1 MENWLIVI
9 WLALA
14 VILFIAEIFTAGFF
28 LICFGFGAVGAALA
42 ALAGLSPTWQLV
54 IFIAVAVL
62 ALIFVRPFARRV
74 ERTTKNEVGID
85 RVIGQPAVVLEEID
99 PLRGKGIV
107 RVAQEEWRA
116 QSHDGANIPRNAE
129 VRVIDVQG
137 TRLIVEFVRH
147 PDLQG
152 AVDPP
157 PVGDAGTA
165 QQR

>member
-1 MENWLIVI
+1 MENWLIVL

-14 VILFIAEIFTAGFF
+14 VILFVAEIFTAGFF
-28 LICFGFGAVGAALA
+28 LICFGLGAVGAALG

-54 IFIAVAVL
+54 LFIVVSVL
-62 ALIFVRPFARRV
+62 ALLFVRPFARRV
-74 ERTTKNEVGID
+74 SRATKNEVGID

-116 QSHDGANIPRNAE
+116 ESDDGERIPRDAE
-129 VRVIDVQG
+129 VEVTDVQG
-137 TRLIVEFVRH
+137 TRLIVKLVLR

-152 AVDPP
+152 VVEPEA
-157 PVGDAGTA
+157 
-165 QQR
+165 

>member
-14 VILFIAEIFTAGFF
+14 VILFVAEIFTAGFF
-28 LICFGFGAVGAALA
+28 LICFGMGAVGAALG

-54 IFIAVAVL
+54 IFIVVAVL
-62 ALIFVRPFARRV
+62 ALVFVRPFARRV
-74 ERTTKNEVGID
+74 DRATKNEVGID
-85 RVIGQPAVVLEEID
+85 RVIGQSAVVLEEID

-116 QSHDGANIPRNAE
+116 QSHDGAIIPSDTE
-129 VRVIDVQG
+129 VKVLDVQG
-137 TRLIVEFVRH
+137 TRLIVEPVRH

-152 AVDPP
+152 AVEPQPP
-157 PVGDAGTA
+157 SPS
-165 QQR
+165 